1 MHSLYVDST
10 SGLVIGLLDSNFKW
24 IEYKDSQE
32 KKPSEVIHIE
42 IYNLIKKHNLNL
54 KEMNYFFSAGPGSYT
69 GMRLGEGIAQILA
82 WDDKKVFSFHHFDA
96 PRLIGIPAGFW
107 VTNAFKGQVFIYNW
121 NESEGCATK
130 ELVDSTEFKITDSS
144 LGYTLSRDVKDFEH
158 LKTTK
163 DLIHLSSQE
172 IFSKVFKDKM
182 REAPYYFRTLDE
194 EFKHA

>member
-24 IEYKDSQE
+24 IEYHDSKE
-32 KKPSEVIHIE
+32 KKPSEVIHVE
-42 IYNLIKKHNLNL
+42 IYNLIKRHNLNL
-54 KEMNYFFSAGPGSYT
+54 KDMNFFFSAGPGSYT

-82 WDDKKVFSFHHFDA
+82 WDEKKVFSFLHFDV
-96 PRLIGIPAGFW
+96 PRFSGIEKGYW

-121 NESEGCATK
+121 NGKDKVGERSLLNTA
-130 ELVDSTEFKITDSS
+130 DFKVVEPE
-144 LGYTLSRDVKDFEH
+144 LGYTLSSDAKDFTE

-163 DLIHLSSQE
+163 DLIHKSSE
-172 IFSKVFKDKM
+172 IIFSKVYNEKM

-194 EFKHA
+194 SNM

>member
-24 IEYKDSQE
+24 IEYHDSKE
-32 KKPSEVIHIE
+32 KKPSEVIHVE
-42 IYNLIKKHNLNL
+42 IYNLIKRHNLNL
-54 KEMNYFFSAGPGSYT
+54 KDMNFFFSAGPGSYT

-82 WDDKKVFSFHHFDA
+82 WDEKKVFSFLHFDV
-96 PRLIGIPAGFW
+96 PRFSGIEKGYW

-121 NESEGCATK
+121 NGKDKVGERSLLNAA
-130 ELVDSTEFKITDSS
+130 DFKVVEPE
-144 LGYTLSRDVKDFEH
+144 LGYTLSSDAKDFTE

-163 DLIHLSSQE
+163 DLIHKSSE
-172 IFSKVFKDKM
+172 IIFSKVYNEKM

-194 EFKHA
+194 EFK